1 VITGH
6 LGIAGAAHASRR
18 DSSLPWLLV
27 AAMAPD
33 IVDALF
39 VVARQCN
46 PHGLYSHTVPAAA
59 LLAVIVGALAY
70 YFTDQRATGVLS
82 ALLVLAHLP
91 PDFLTG
97 RKLFWPGADM
107 MGLRLYDH
115 PIGDFALE
123 ALLVVLGWWLLR
135 RRPWAPRWATRR
147 ATLVSLLVIQIVV
160 EALGAA
166 KGGLKPSAC
175 AAPGIAELRRSGPEG
190 SAGAS

>member
-6 LGIAGAAHASRR
+6 LGIAGAAHATRR
-18 DSSLPWLLV
+18 DSALLWLLG

-59 LLAVIVGALAY
+59 LLAVVVGALAY

-91 PDFLTG
+91 PDFITG
-97 RKLFWPGADM
+97 RKLFWPGAEM

-115 PIGDFALE
+115 PIGDFFVEGALI
-123 ALLVVLGWWLLR
+123 VLGWWLLR
-135 RRPWAPRWATRR
+135 RRPWAPRWATGR
-147 ATLVSLLVIQIVV
+147 AALVWLLAIQVSVEVVGVIRG
-160 EALGAA
+160 GA
-166 KGGLKPSAC
+166 KPSAC
-175 AAPGIAELRRSGPEG
+175 AELGPGPY
-190 SAGAS
+190 